1 MNSRLS
7 QYRRVIGGSAAAV
20 VLMGGGIGIGV
31 AVTGGASAATGSAAT
46 GSAATGSAATGR
58 PAATGP
64 RRPCAGQR
72 PRRADARLSAARL
85 SAAHCRPRLHR
96 MALLGGIHGQV
107 TFKAKT
113 GFRTIAF
120 ERGSVQSV
128 SGSAVTVRAA
138 DGTTWTW
145 HLVQDSVIR
154 ENGGKIAV
162 SKLAAGE
169 QVLVAGPVVSG
180 QNDVKLIRIRP
191 AG

>member
-7 QYRRVIGGSAAAV
+7 QYRRVIGSSAAAV

-31 AVTGGASAATGSAAT
+31 ALTGGASAGTGAA
-46 GSAATGSAATGR
+46 STGR
-58 PAATGP
+58 ATATGP
-64 RRPCAGQR
+64 RHPCAGQQA
-72 PRRADARLSAARL
+72 RRAAAGQPAARL
-85 SAAHCRPRLHR
+85 PAAHFRATLCKRRLRR

-113 GFRTIAF
+113 GFTTFAF

-128 SGSAVTVRAA
+128 RGSALTVRAA

-145 HLVQDSVIR
+145 HLVKDSVVR
-154 ENGGKIAV
+154 ESGRKVAA
-162 SKLAAGE
+162 SKLAVGE
-169 QVLVAGPVVSG
+169 QVLVAGPVAGGSNNVRM
-180 QNDVKLIRIRP
+180 VRIRP

>member
-7 QYRRVIGGSAAAV
+7 RYRRVIAGSAAAV

-46 GSAATGSAATGR
+46 GR

-64 RRPCAGQR
+64 RHPCAGQQA
-72 PRRADARLSAARL
+72 RRADARLSAARL

-120 ERGSVQSV
+120 
-128 SGSAVTVRAA
+128 
-138 DGTTWTW
+138 
-145 HLVQDSVIR
+145 
-154 ENGGKIAV
+154 
-162 SKLAAGE
+162 
-169 QVLVAGPVVSG
+169 
-180 QNDVKLIRIRP
+180 
-191 AG
+191 

>member
-31 AVTGGASAATGSAAT
+31 AVTGGA
-46 GSAATGSAATGR
+46 SAATGSAATGR